1 MKSRPLM
8 VTIGPYGPFTV
19 RQLIAKCGS
28 SISKVLNPSLIFR
41 RLFDIV
47 LNVVTKV
54 KFWPL
59 YILAYEM
66 FRSYVSH
73 S

>member
-1 MKSRPLM
+1 MKSRSLV
-8 VTIGPYGPFTV
+8 VTIGPYGPYTV
-19 RQLIAKCGS
+19 RQLIAKCGI
-28 SISKVLNPSLIFR
+28 SISKALNPSLIFR
-41 RLFDIV
+41 RLFDIA

-59 YILAYEM
+59 YILTYEM
-66 FRSYVSH
+66 FRSYAAH

>member
-1 MKSRPLM
+1 M
-8 VTIGPYGPFTV
+8 VTIGPYGPYTV

-28 SISKVLNPSLIFR
+28 SISKALSVSLIFR

-59 YILAYEM
+59 YILTYEIFRAY
-66 FRSYVSH
+66 VAH

>member
-1 MKSRPLM
+1 MKSRSLM
-8 VTIGPYGPFTV
+8 VTIGPYGPYAV

-28 SISKVLNPSLIFR
+28 SISKALNPSLIFR

-54 KFWPL
+54 KLWPL
-59 YILAYEM
+59 YVLAYEM
-66 FRSYVSH
+66 FRAYSH

>member
-1 MKSRPLM
+1 MKSRSLM
-8 VTIGPYGPFTV
+8 VTIGPYGPYTV

-28 SISKVLNPSLIFR
+28 SISKALNPSLIFR

-54 KFWPL
+54 KLWPL
-59 YILAYEM
+59 YILTYEM

>member
-1 MKSRPLM
+1 MKSRSLM
-8 VTIGPYGPFTV
+8 VTIGPYGPYTV

-28 SISKVLNPSLIFR
+28 SISKALSVR
-41 RLFDIV
+41 RLLDIV

-59 YILAYEM
+59 YILAYEI
-66 FRSYVSH
+66 FRAYISH
-73 S
+73 R

>member
-1 MKSRPLM
+1 MKSRSLM
-8 VTIGPYGPFTV
+8 VTIGPYGPYTI

-28 SISKVLNPSLIFR
+28 SISKALSVSLIFR

-66 FRSYVSH
+66 FKAYASH

>member
-1 MKSRPLM
+1 MKSRSLV
-8 VTIGPYGPFTV
+8 VTIGPYGPYTV
-19 RQLIAKCGS
+19 RQLIAKCGN
-28 SISKVLNPSLIFR
+28 SISKALSVSLIFR

-59 YILAYEM
+59 YILTYEIFRAY
-66 FRSYVSH
+66 SH

>member
-1 MKSRPLM
+1 MKFRSLV
-8 VTIGPYGPFTV
+8 VTIGPYGPYAV
-19 RQLIAKCGS
+19 RKLIAKCGG
-28 SISKVLNPSLIFR
+28 SISKALNPSLIFR
-41 RLFDIV
+41 RLFDIA

-59 YILAYEM
+59 YILAYEI
-66 FRSYVSH
+66 FRAYTAH